1 MSHNI
6 SLLRLAYLRNV
17 PRVGWLIRGVPA
29 SVAEDV
35 ASHSHLVSLIALGLV
50 LKVRECGLSV
60 DGEKALAMAIIHD
73 VPEAVSGDLPRP
85 VKERLGGIVRM
96 VEEDA
101 LLQLGLGGLLPLY
114 RELED
119 SGSVESILVRVAD
132 DLATYLRGVY
142 YLSQGYRDV
151 ADIVENTRLS
161 AVRLAG
167 SLPEGYRE
175 CVVNYINE
183 LLENTPRGSLS

>member
-1 MSHNI
+1 M
-6 SLLRLAYLRNV
+6 
-17 PRVGWLIRGVPA
+17 
-29 SVAEDV
+29 AEDV

-60 DGEKALAMAIIHD
+60 DGEKALAMAVIHD
-73 VPEAVSGDLPRP
+73 VPEAVTGDLPRP
-85 VKERLGGIVRM
+85 VKERLGGMARM

>member
-6 SLLRLAYLRNV
+6 NLLRLAYLRNV

-50 LKVRECGLSV
+50 LKVRECGLSL
-60 DGEKALAMAIIHD
+60 DGEKALAMAVIHD

-85 VKERLGGIVRM
+85 VKERLGGMARM
-96 VEEDA
+96 VEEEA

-167 SLPEGYRE
+167 SLPAGYRE
-175 CVVNYINE
+175 CVMNYING
-183 LLENTPRGSLS
+183 LLENIPRGG